1 MTTTATISDLT
12 TAIAETLGLDDLAAV
27 ETAIREHRTAPYEAH
42 AEGTPAREALER
54 AVWADVT
61 DGAEWPFGGEA
72 TANYGM
78 LCDTR
83 SGETLR
89 PATREELIASLESEQ
104 RDDTGTILVEGRSV
118 YVDRTHDDLDA
129 LGLGHLA

>member
-61 DGAEWPFGGEA
+61 DGAEWPFGGETA
-72 TANYGM
+72 ANYGM

-83 SGETLR
+83 TGATLR
-89 PATREELIASLESEQ
+89 PATREELVASLEEGDS
-104 RDDTGTILVEGRSV
+104 GAILIDGRSV